1 MNPVLL
7 ATIPG
12 LIAGAG
18 LALLL
23 LNYAPRTIR
32 AGDALTRLGEVS
44 IPNATPA
51 KALAGWDKAGA
62 WVSRRAPGIPFF
74 TAPTA
79 ELDLLEIPVA
89 QFYADKL
96 KMAAIGFCIPL
107 GFAALLQ
114 IAGLSFPLPLL
125 FCPILAFVFWII
137 PDSSVRTKAK
147 EARREFTRFVTVYLQ
162 LVAVALLGN
171 TTADAALMSAASVSD
186 SWVFR
191 RIRREY
197 QAAELTRTSKWD
209 ALERLGVSVGVPALI
224 DMARTMRLSEARVG
238 LRAQLLPACDMLRAQ
253 VAASDKDAAERVT
266 SKMDIPVF
274 CTLIP
279 IMALMIVPSVLQL
292 TTL

>member
-18 LALLL
+18 LAVLMLT
-23 LNYAPRTIR
+23 YAPRTIR

-44 IPNATPA
+44 IASAAPVKT
-51 KALAGWDKAGA
+51 LAGWDKAGA
-62 WVSRRAPGIPFF
+62 WVSRRAPSIPFF
-74 TAPTA
+74 SAPTA

-96 KMAAIGFCIPL
+96 KMAAIGFAIPL
-107 GFAALLQ
+107 GFAAILQ
-114 IAGLSFPLPLL
+114 LGGLSFPLPVL
-125 FCPILAFVFWII
+125 FAPILAFIFWII
-137 PDSSVRTKAK
+137 PDSNVRSKTK

-171 TTADAALMSAASVSD
+171 TTADAALTSAASVSD

-209 ALERLGVSVGVPALI
+209 ALERLGVTVGVPALV

-238 LRAQLLPACDMLRAQ
+238 LREQLLSACDMLRAQ
-253 VAASDKDAAERVT
+253 VAASDKDAAERAT
-266 SKMDIPVF
+266 SKMDIPVY
-274 CTLIP
+274 CTIIP
-279 IMALMIVPSVLQL
+279 ILALMIVPSVLQL
-292 TTL
+292 ASI

>member
-18 LALLL
+18 LAVLMLT
-23 LNYAPRTIR
+23 YAPRTIR

-44 IPNATPA
+44 IPSTTPT

-62 WVSRRAPGIPFF
+62 WVSRRAPSIPFF
-74 TAPTA
+74 SAPTA

-96 KMAAIGFCIPL
+96 KMAAIGFAIPL
-107 GFAALLQ
+107 GFAAILQ
-114 IAGLSFPLPLL
+114 LGGLSFPLPVLL
-125 FCPILAFVFWII
+125 APILAFVFWII
-137 PDSSVRTKAK
+137 PDSNVRARTK

-171 TTADAALMSAASVSD
+171 TTADAALSSAASVSD

-191 RIRREY
+191 RIRREF

-209 ALERLGVSVGVPALI
+209 ALERLGVSVGVPALV

-238 LRAQLLPACDMLRAQ
+238 LREQLLSACDMLRAQ

-266 SKMDIPVF
+266 SKMDIPVY
-274 CTLIP
+274 CTIIP
-279 IMALMIVPSVLQL
+279 ILALMIVPSVLQL
-292 TTL
+292 ASI